1 MFRGGKENPFRYGKM
16 VDKMQRQDAELSF
29 PSEDDGGIN
38 EDLTV
43 SQAGLTKGLV
53 LVLDSHSDRV
63 SSGTVSDIFRGF
75 VATIEGHDEYPLT
88 SRSSKQADLSHLDA
102 RSV

>member
-1 MFRGGKENPFRYGKM
+1 
-16 VDKMQRQDAELSF
+16 MQRQDADLSF
-29 PSEDDGGIN
+29 SSSQDGSS
-38 EDLTV
+38 DVDVV

-88 SRSSKQADLSHLDA
+88 SRSSTF
-102 RSV
+102 